1 MLFSL
6 LLTPSFFCFLLR
18 EILRISRPL
27 SLSLPHFVNVL
38 QSLQRWITQVLVD
51 VDSPAVSYFCSP
63 FENDLE
69 VLEPFSL
76 PFSSA
81 IFYANIKEKGGED
94 DNGLRGRITTVSLQ

>member
-18 EILRISRPL
+18 EILSISHPL

-38 QSLQRWITQVLVD
+38 QSLQRLVD

-69 VLEPFSL
+69 VLEPFSP